1 MLVFLLAFSFT
12 LFANAEESG
21 DVSAVSETSDVSVDA
36 TSTESTV
43 VSAEESVVSEAVSD
57 DASETIESD
66 VSDESAAAATDD
78 DSNPWLGWII
88 AGVILLLIALG
99 IFIAIK
105 RNTPFGQ
112 KLVKIFKDYKSEI
125 KKIVWLS
132 KKELI
137 RQTGIVVV
145 TVVIA
150 AVFLGGLDWAFS
162 QLIQLIA

>member
-1 MLVFLLAFSFT
+1 M
-12 LFANAEESG
+12 
-21 DVSAVSETSDVSVDA
+21 
-36 TSTESTV
+36 
-43 VSAEESVVSEAVSD
+43 
-57 DASETIESD
+57 
-66 VSDESAAAATDD
+66 
-78 DSNPWLGWII
+78 
-88 AGVILLLIALG
+88 
-99 IFIAIK
+99 K